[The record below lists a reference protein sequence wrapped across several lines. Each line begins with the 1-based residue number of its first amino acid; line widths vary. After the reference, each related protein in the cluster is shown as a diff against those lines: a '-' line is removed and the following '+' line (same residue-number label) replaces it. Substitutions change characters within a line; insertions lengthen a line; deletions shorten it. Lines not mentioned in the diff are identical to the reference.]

1 MDILG
6 IPRIRENKDLVRNR
20 YGIFLLLDFCKGNN
34 FFILNER
41 LDGDKHGNYAYKNV
55 SVVDYCICNARFV
68 NIFVTLKV
76 LEFSKLFSDVHC
88 PLSICLNVKTN
99 CLANTTESS
108 QKGTERVNKW
118 DNEKFLNFQSSINQD
133 DLNKTIVQLVRA

>member
-1 MDILG
+1 
-6 IPRIRENKDLVRNR
+6 
-20 YGIFLLLDFCKGNN
+20 
-34 FFILNER
+34 
-41 LDGDKHGNYAYKNV
+41 
-55 SVVDYCICNARFV
+55 VVDYCICNARVV

-99 CLANTTESS
+99 CLDNTTESS

-118 DNEKFLNFQSSINQD
+118 DNEKLLNFQSNINQD
-133 DLNKTIVQLVRA
+133 DLNRLLYNLSESRTNFTNDKVNTLVNNLSEIFLNSAKSTFGIFRCKNCLNFSQA

>member
-1 MDILG
+1 MPFTLH
-6 IPRIRENKDLVRNR
+6 
-20 YGIFLLLDFCKGNN
+20 
-34 FFILNER
+34 FILIKPVLNDHLSYVTIFQCSHGR
-41 LDGDKHGNYAYKNV
+41 SYKTGDKHGNYTCINA

-88 PLSICLNVKTN
+88 PLSICLNVKRN

-108 QKGTERVNKW
+108 QKATEKVKRW
-118 DNEKFLNFQSSINQD
+118 DNEKLLSFQSSINQD

>member
-1 MDILG
+1 
-6 IPRIRENKDLVRNR
+6 
-20 YGIFLLLDFCKGNN
+20 
-34 FFILNER
+34 
-41 LDGDKHGNYAYKNV
+41 
-55 SVVDYCICNARFV
+55 VVDYCICNASFV

-88 PLSICLNVKTN
+88 PLSICLNVKVN

-108 QKGTERVNKW
+108 QMATEKVKRW
-118 DNEKFLNFQSSINQD
+118 DNEKLLSFQSNINQD

>member
-1 MDILG
+1 M
-6 IPRIRENKDLVRNR
+6 
-20 YGIFLLLDFCKGNN
+20 
-34 FFILNER
+34 
-41 LDGDKHGNYAYKNV
+41 
-55 SVVDYCICNARFV
+55 VDNCICNARFV

-108 QKGTERVNKW
+108 QKCTERVNTGKW
-118 DNEKFLNFQSSINQD
+118 DNEKLLSFQSNINQD